1 MLPVIIGSIGF
12 LCYFAYDI
20 NSITKK
26 NEILQKGFLIG
37 TILVA
42 TGTILMGY
50 DGWKRIRLDSVMTYL
65 FVMIIIVMFILLIYT
80 LFFALPFKSTYVE
93 ECKERKAY
101 TEGVYALCRHPGV
114 LWYTGMY
121 LGVAGMIGSPKALLQ
136 SGIFVLW
143 NVGYIVLQDKLIFP
157 KTFVNY
163 EEYKKAAPF
172 LIPNKKSLERCL
184 KTIKKGGSV

>member
-1 MLPVIIGSIGF
+1 MFSIILGNIGF
-12 LCYFAYDI
+12 LCYFVYDI
-20 NSITKK
+20 NSVTKK
-26 NEILQKGFLIG
+26 NQILQRGFTVGSIFVFLG
-37 TILVA
+37 TIGML
-42 TGTILMGY
+42 I
-50 DGWKRIRLDSVMTYL
+50 DGWANRNQNVLICLLWSVL
-65 FVMIIIVMFILLIYT
+65 GIVMFILLIYT
-80 LFFALPFKSTYVE
+80 LFFSFPFKSTYVE